1 MKNDYKKVVLN
12 GSKKITKDDV
22 HSVANK
28 YNRIIRKAS
37 LAKLG
42 LDLILN
48 IKTLASMIK
57 DYAKGNYKKVPW
69 DTIVAVTF
77 ALIYFLTPVDLI
89 PDVIPFLGYID
100 DIGVLEFV
108 LKKFNKEIEE
118 YKRWKESNSS
128 VNFA

>member
-1 MKNDYKKVVLN
+1 MKKDYKKVVLN
-12 GSKKITKDDV
+12 GSKKITKSNVHDV
-22 HSVANK
+22 ASK
-28 YNRIIRKAS
+28 YNHIVRKAR

-42 LDLILN
+42 LDLISN
-48 IKTLASMIK
+48 IKVLASMIK
-57 DYAKGNYKKVPW
+57 DYAKGNYKRVPW

-89 PDVIPFLGYID
+89 PDVIPFLGYVD
-100 DIGVLEFV
+100 DIGVLKFV
-108 LKKFNKEIEE
+108 LSRFSKEIEE